1 VAEAPT
7 LFRVTVQVSDL
18 IEAVRFYESLLGV
31 KGRAIHGAR
40 HYIDCGPV
48 ILSILDP
55 TRGGGPAVPIPD
67 YIYFSVERIENYH
80 ARALEMGCLSSE
92 DIHGESGGALVTRP
106 WGELSFYAND
116 PFGNGLCFVDASTV
130 FTGRR

>member
-1 VAEAPT
+1 MADAPI
-7 LFRVTVQVSDL
+7 LFRVTLQVPDL
-18 IEAVRFYESLLGV
+18 VEAVKFYETLLGL

-40 HYIDCGPV
+40 HYIDCGAV
-48 ILSILDP
+48 ILAILDP
-55 TRGGGPAVPIPD
+55 TRGGVEARPIPD
-67 YIYFSVERIENYH
+67 YVYFAVDGIEAYH
-80 ARALEMGCLSSE
+80 KRALEMGCLSDE

>member
-1 VAEAPT
+1 MAAPT
-7 LFRVTVQVSDL
+7 LFRVTLQVSDL
-18 IEAVRFYESLLGV
+18 VAAVQFYESLLGV

-48 ILSILDP
+48 ILALLDP
-55 TRGGGPAVPIPD
+55 TRGGEPARPIPD
-67 YIYFSVERIENYH
+67 YVYLSVDGIERYH
-80 ARALEMGCLSSE
+80 ARALAMGCLSTR

-116 PFGNGLCFVDASTV
+116 PFGNGVCFVDAATV